1 MAAIVAVLRS
11 AGTGIMIQGIAGFL
25 RSRICQRLAL
35 AVFLS
40 IVAVEAVILVQSVFT
55 TERQALAERE
65 RQARMLIEG
74 LLRLFAGDAT
84 PAQIE
89 EMGRRLTAGTAV
101 RGATLADRSGR
112 VVARFGDAPTLTL
125 PSDGSTAQQRS
136 SDGAFLDVAWVAQT
150 SGITAAARLD
160 TSAVSGEVRAFIG
173 RILGLIAVIVAFV
186 TAVTTLVAGRM
197 ILVPLLRI
205 RDAVARPDAAVA
217 LPVARRD
224 ELGVVARAIADYRA
238 AAERAELEQRRLSD
252 LDNTRR
258 GDEARR
264 TVLLE
269 LAAEVER
276 GMALVIAGIG
286 EQVGG
291 LRDAAKELTEAAAR
305 TNAGSAAIA
314 RASHQARKTIEGVAG
329 ASEQLSAA
337 AAEMGRDASG
347 SSVIA
352 RQASGET
359 ERTGKTV
366 QGLAEAAQKIGAVVE
381 LIKDV
386 ASQTNL
392 LALNATI
399 EAARAGEAGK
409 GFAVVASEV
418 KSLAGQ
424 TAKAT
429 EDISQQVDGIQRV
442 TAATVDAIT
451 GITGTVTRIDEL
463 AAALARAMAE
473 QEIATREIAAKVRD
487 AEADTR
493 DAVHHI
499 DGVTAA
505 AQQSDTLAQRVL
517 GTADHLNQQ
526 AETLRGEVNRLLAQ
540 IRAA

>member
-1 MAAIVAVLRS
+1 
-11 AGTGIMIQGIAGFL
+11 MIEGIAGFL

-55 TERQALAERE
+55 TERQALADRE

-74 LLRLFAGDAT
+74 LLRLVPADAA

-89 EMGRRLTAGTAV
+89 EMGRRLTTGTVV
-101 RGATLADRSGR
+101 RGAALTDRSGKLI
-112 VVARFGDAPTLTL
+112 ARFGDAPTLAA
-125 PSDGSTAQQRS
+125 PSAGGTAQLRS
-136 SDGAFLDVAWVAQT
+136 SDGAFLDVAWITET
-150 SGITAAARLD
+150 SGASVAARLD
-160 TSAVSGEVRAFIG
+160 TTAIAGEVRAFIA

-224 ELGVVARAIADYRA
+224 ELGVVARAIADYRL
-238 AAERAELEQRRLSD
+238 AAERAEAEQRRMSD
-252 LDNTRR
+252 LDNAGGGEETRYP
-258 GDEARR
+258 
-264 TVLLE
+264 VLLE

-276 GMALVIAGIG
+276 GMALVIAGMG
-286 EQVGG
+286 EHVAA
-291 LRDAAKELTEAAAR
+291 LRAAAKELTDAAAR

-314 RASHQARKTIEGVAG
+314 RASHQARKTIEGVAS
-329 ASEQLSAA
+329 ATQQLSSAA
-337 AAEMGRDASG
+337 AGMGREANG
-347 SSVIA
+347 SSEIA
-352 RQASGET
+352 RRASGET

-366 QGLAEAAQKIGAVVE
+366 QGLAEAAEKIGAVVE

-399 EAARAGEAGK
+399 EAARAGDAGK

-418 KSLAGQ
+418 KCLAGQ

-451 GITGTVTRIDEL
+451 AIAGTVSRIDDV
-463 AAALARAMAE
+463 AAALARAMAK
-473 QEIATREIAAKVRD
+473 QETATRDIAAKVRD

-493 DAVHHI
+493 EAVHHI
-499 DGVTAA
+499 DGVTTAA
-505 AQQSDTLAQRVL
+505 RQSDTLAQRVL

-526 AETLRGEVNRLLAQ
+526 TETLRGEVDRLLAQ

>member
-1 MAAIVAVLRS
+1 MAAIVTFLRP

-65 RQARMLIEG
+65 RQARMLVEG
-74 LLRLFAGDAT
+74 LLRLLPADAA

-89 EMGRRLTAGTAV
+89 EMGQRLTAGTVV
-101 RGATLADRSGR
+101 RGATLAERSGKLI
-112 VVARFGDAPTLTL
+112 ARFGDAPTLTV
-125 PSDGSTAQQRS
+125 PAAGGTAQQRS
-136 SDGAFLDVAWVAQT
+136 SDGAFLDVAWVAET
-150 SGITAAARLD
+150 RGIAAATRLD
-160 TSAVSGEVRAFIG
+160 TAGISGEVGAFIG

-205 RDAVARPDAAVA
+205 RDAVARPDAAVV

-238 AAERAELEQRRLSD
+238 AAERAELEQRRMSD
-252 LDNTRR
+252 LDNIRR

-286 EQVGG
+286 EQVAG
-291 LRDAAKELTEAAAR
+291 LRAAAKELTEAAAR

-314 RASHQARKTIEGVAG
+314 RASRQARKTIEGVAG
-329 ASEQLSAA
+329 ATEQLSAA
-337 AAEMGRDASG
+337 AAGMGRDASG
-347 SSVIA
+347 SSAIA

-399 EAARAGEAGK
+399 EAARAGDAGK

-442 TAATVDAIT
+442 TTATVDAIT
-451 GITGTVTRIDEL
+451 GIAGTVTRIDEL

-473 QEIATREIAAKVRD
+473 QERATQDIAAQVRAAD
-487 AEADTR
+487 ADTR
-493 DAVHHI
+493 DAAHHI

-526 AETLRGEVNRLLAQ
+526 TEALRGEVNRLLMQ